1 MSRRMERINALLRQE
16 ISSIVDSDLSDLR
29 LASMVTV
36 IRVDTASDLSRTKVY
51 VSIMG
56 RSDQKKRVLK
66 GLKSAS
72 DYLRRGLRSRLA
84 LRSIP
89 EVEFHMDDSIERGAD
104 MLRMIDEAMAGNTLV
119 EPEND
124 SPVTG
129 SGALDA

>member
-16 ISSIVDSDLSDLR
+16 ISSIVDSDLSDPR

-56 RSDQKKRVLK
+56 RSDQKKRALK

-72 DYLRRGLRSRLA
+72 DYLRRGLRSRLK
-84 LRSIP
+84 LRAIP

-104 MLRMIDEAMAGNTLV
+104 MLRRIDKAMAENALV
-119 EPEND
+119 EPAND

-129 SGALDA
+129 SGAPDA